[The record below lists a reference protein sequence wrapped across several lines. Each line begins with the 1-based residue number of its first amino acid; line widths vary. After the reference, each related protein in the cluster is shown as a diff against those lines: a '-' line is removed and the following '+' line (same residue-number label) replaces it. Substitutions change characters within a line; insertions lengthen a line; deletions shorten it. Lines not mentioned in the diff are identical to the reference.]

1 MLCGI
6 ASAMN
11 TEGKWSAASGKVNQH
26 YISIPQCAYSENE
39 PSQFCINIYVR
50 IGIQP
55 VDLDHRSVADRFKY
69 VVLYVHCPFL
79 PVILM
84 MSPPTR
90 SQIVCAFGEGASYTC
105 PYSSVNMHFG
115 AER

>member
-39 PSQFCINIYVR
+39 PSRFCR
-50 IGIQP
+50 
-55 VDLDHRSVADRFKY
+55 
-69 VVLYVHCPFL
+69 
-79 PVILM
+79 
-84 MSPPTR
+84 
-90 SQIVCAFGEGASYTC
+90 
-105 PYSSVNMHFG
+105 
-115 AER
+115 